1 MPKVIFIEHNGARHE
16 VDVPNGLSV
25 MKAALENNIPG
36 IDGDCGGVCACATC
50 HVFVEPPWCVRTLP
64 RNAREEDMLGFASGN
79 QEFSRLACQIS
90 VTEEMNGLIVRLPQS
105 QH

>member
-1 MPKVIFIEHNGARHE
+1 M
-16 VDVPNGLSV
+16 VDVPDGLSV

-50 HVFVEPPWCVRTLP
+50 HVVIEPTWYARTLP
-64 RNAREEDMLGFASGN
+64 RNAREEDMLGFASGT
-79 QEFSRLACQIS
+79 QESSRLACQIA